1 LSIFIASEPIIIMA
15 DSSII
20 AYIREQSK
28 AGYSEADIRAALS
41 QQGWEESEI
50 NEAMSSAIQKT
61 TKPPSGPVPAG
72 KPGQKKPADPI
83 KDKVAQLEQR
93 SSPEPGFG
101 IRFILPLVG
110 GLIILINAIL
120 ISIGVGD
127 ILNLISPELNV
138 TLLNLLGIALVP
150 FELFIINLIVGIGI
164 VACTLLGILKPEQD
178 LLSGVVIVSLGVMSL
193 LSGNGFMIGSFIAI
207 IGGALILTE

>member
-1 LSIFIASEPIIIMA
+1 MA

-28 AGYSEADIRAALS
+28 AGYSEAEIRAALS

-50 NEAMSSAIQKT
+50 DEAMSAAIQK
-61 TKPPSGPVPAG
+61 PAQPGPVRQAGSPA
-72 KPGQKKPADPI
+72 KQSRPADPI
-83 KDKVAQLEQR
+83 KDKVARLEQR
-93 SSPEPGFG
+93 PAPKAWLG
-101 IRFILPLVG
+101 INFIIPLVG

-120 ISIGVGD
+120 ISAGVGD
-127 ILNLISPELNV
+127 VLNLISPELNV
-138 TLLNLLGIALVP
+138 ALINMLGIALVP
-150 FELFIINLIVGIGI
+150 FELFIINLIVGMGI
-164 VACTLLGILKPEQD
+164 VACALLGIMRPEQD

-193 LSGNGFMIGSFIAI
+193 LSGNGFMIGAFIAI